1 MYHNIGKT
9 IKFLAKFLFAVDI
22 LLSVISAIGIISIVR
37 SLTGSGPIAGFSLAI
52 LYTAL
57 AILASFVK
65 SLFIYGFG
73 QLIDSSDT
81 IRKNTMCLRNYQF
94 EEQ

>member
-9 IKFLAKFLFAVDI
+9 IKFLAKFVFYVDI
-22 LLSVISAIGIISIVR
+22 LLSVISATGIISIVR
-37 SLTGSGPIAGFSLAI
+37 SLSNASPIVGFSLAI

-73 QLIDSSDT
+73 QLIDNSDI
-81 IRKNTMCLRNYQF
+81 IRKNTMYLRSRQT
-94 EEQ
+94 EE